1 MPTLQKTI
9 DSPGAKFR
17 PLSVGKGADLSAVRQ
32 NLATQHHVAPGSH
45 WIWRDRRGVFIDCS
59 AALAPGA
66 RRGHSGT
73 AVVAAAVCVHR
84 LARNICVAGQFS
96 VEMRI
101 A

>member
-32 NLATQHHVAPGSH
+32 DLATQHHVAPGAH
-45 WIWRDRRGVFIDCS
+45 WIFIDCS